1 MRTLVKTVVCAVGL
15 LAAGALR
22 AQEMDPLLKILVENH
37 VITEAQARAVQEE
50 YVRRQASRETEMK
63 ESIEGGLDA
72 KIKKSAPQIPPA
84 LKDLKIGGLWYLSYQ
99 NGSQYAGIADE
110 TKAYS
115 KFTVKRGYLNVEK
128 KITPYLSARFT
139 PDVTQDSTGDVKVR
153 MKYVYAKF
161 SGKGNAFFGKPYVE
175 VGLTHMP
182 WLDFEESINRYR
194 MQDTM
199 FMERNGLFNSAD
211 FGVMAGANF
220 GPELD
225 ETYKKEVNGHYAGK
239 YGSWQL
245 GIFNGGGYHA
255 SEKNHNK
262 VIEGRLTLR
271 PLPEV
276 LPGLQASYFFTRGK
290 GNVTEP
296 EPPDELPDFH
306 VNAFML
312 SYEHKYFVLTG
323 QYYTGKGNAKGDA
336 VYASDGPG
344 YEAGDARKMKGYSYF
359 AEVRFTEK
367 ANWSVIG
374 RYDRFDKDRKD
385 PESDLQKR
393 TIAGVAYQFH
403 KGNYVLFD
411 YQTLDHR
418 DPKIPNEKRAQVTL
432 QVSF

>member
-1 MRTLVKTVVCAVGL
+1 MRTLVKAMVCAAGL

-22 AQEMDPLLKILVENH
+22 AQEMDPLLKILVENK
-37 VITEAQARAVQEE
+37 VITEEQARAVQEE
-50 YVRRQASRETEMK
+50 YVRRQANRETEMK

-72 KIKKSAPQIPPA
+72 KLKKSAAQVPPA

-99 NGSQYAGIADE
+99 NGNQYAGIADE
-110 TKAYS
+110 TRAFS

-182 WLDFEESINRYR
+182 WLDFEESVNRYR

-199 FMERNGLFNSAD
+199 FMERNGLFDSAD
-211 FGVMAGANF
+211 FGVMAGADF

-225 ETYKKEVNGHYAGK
+225 ETYKKEVNDHYAGK

-245 GIFNGGGYHA
+245 GVFNGGGYHA
-255 SEKNHNK
+255 AEKNPNK
-262 VIEGRLTLR
+262 VIEGRLSLR

-276 LPGLQASYFFTRGK
+276 IPGLQASYFFVRGK
-290 GNVTEP
+290 GNVAEP
-296 EPPDELPDFH
+296 EPPKKLPDYN
-306 VNAFML
+306 VNAFMV
-312 SYEHKYFVLTG
+312 SYEHKYVVLTG

-336 VYASDGPG
+336 VYTSDGPG
-344 YEAGDARKMKGYSYF
+344 YKSGDARKMKGYSYF

-374 RYDRFDKDRKD
+374 RYDRFDKDKED
-385 PESDLQKR
+385 PKSDLQKR
-393 TIAGVAYQFH
+393 TILGVAYQFF
-403 KGNYVLFD
+403 KDNYLLCD
-411 YQTLDHR
+411 YEVLDHR

-432 QVSF
+432 QVKF